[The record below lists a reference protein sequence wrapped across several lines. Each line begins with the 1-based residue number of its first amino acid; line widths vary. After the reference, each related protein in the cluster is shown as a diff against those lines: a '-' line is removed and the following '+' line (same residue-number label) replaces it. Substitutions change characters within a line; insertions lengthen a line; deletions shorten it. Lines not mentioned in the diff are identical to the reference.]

1 MWRGVIKYLMAI
13 VMMMVSVGCNN
24 EEEAVDSQRQNI
36 IRFLTS
42 THEPRLISQSEIENS
57 LESEP
62 PFYERLDYNVYRY
75 IATYYDP
82 ERDSRKEIKWGD
94 KVELTYVGFRFTGSK
109 FTLGD
114 VYSTNDESTLAQL
127 EEAGLDGQY
136 WATEPLLIVFGQ
148 GNIIK
153 GVETSLNGCREGD
166 VVEVYMTYEAAYDKH
181 VVGVVPKDSAI
192 AWIYS
197 IDKVN

>member
-136 WATEPLLIVFGQ
+136 WAAEPLLIVFGQ